1 MQTPSKNSISSFS
14 VQVEYTNQTLRL
26 SLRTCARP
34 GQATDP
40 DNVVFHTSRSYQGRW
55 VRNRRAV
62 VCLCTGCHPEEA
74 SLAVAAAAQEDLF
87 DFLSKRRDAD
97 NGGRELRNAQGSG
110 AVSSLFFFFPKMTDQ
125 QYSQLDPGHLACRT
139 QLPLPGPVAVVFAVR
154 VLIVVVLFVVV
165 LFAVVLII
173 VVIVVVVLIVVVLV
187 LIFLVVIFLV
197 VNFLDVFL

>member
-26 SLRTCARP
+26 SLRTRARP

-40 DNVVFHTSRSYQGRW
+40 DNVVFHTSRSYQGRR

-97 NGGRELRNAQGSG
+97 NGGRELRSAQGID
-110 AVSSLFFFFPKMTDQ
+110 AVSSLFFSSRK
-125 QYSQLDPGHLACRT
+125 
-139 QLPLPGPVAVVFAVR
+139 
-154 VLIVVVLFVVV
+154 
-165 LFAVVLII
+165 
-173 VVIVVVVLIVVVLV
+173 
-187 LIFLVVIFLV
+187 
-197 VNFLDVFL
+197 